1 MYQIK
6 ASDPTVASHLSGK
19 EFARLL
25 ADELGE
31 PALFGENIAV
41 TEQLETQK
49 VVTEAQVE
57 FEAEQEEMAEEGM
70 QTLEAV
76 PQQAP
81 EEPTE

>member
-6 ASDPTVASHLSGK
+6 ASDPSVASHLSGK

-31 PALFGENIAV
+31 PALFGENVAV
-41 TEQLETQK
+41 SEQLETQK

-57 FEAEQEEMAEEGM
+57 YEADQEEKIEEGSQELEMVAEE
-70 QTLEAV
+70 
-76 PQQAP
+76 AP
-81 EEPTE
+81 EEPIE